1 LVEMFGFCFYSN
13 CCLFVNSHHSHTNTR
28 QINMKFFLV
37 NCFLYAAN
45 VQSLAYTTVG
55 PSQTSLFASRSSSKA
70 LKRDDWAK
78 SRGMTEGGGSAFA
91 NSQSTTNEHGL
102 EIITLTSDRSSVSIY
117 PFGGLV
123 ASFKKDNQEFIAIR
137 PDAKLDKSKPI
148 SGGLSFCWPQV
159 SERANERGSART
171 GLTYPLPLVRPR

>member
-1 LVEMFGFCFYSN
+1 
-13 CCLFVNSHHSHTNTR
+13 
-28 QINMKFFLV
+28 MKFFLV

-45 VQSLAYTTVG
+45 VQSLAYTTVGPSQTSLFASRSSSKALKRDDWAKSRG